1 MLTMLR
7 DLVQHKWWANAAAL
21 KAIGEHDQASQD
33 PELRKLLHH
42 VILSNRFWFSLSLGR
57 PFTLEEESK
66 VPESLGGVAALYRD
80 TQVEEHEWIF
90 RLQESDLSR
99 TLETPFLPGRSFS
112 VAEAQMQVCLHS
124 QGHRAQ
130 CAVRLRLLGGVP
142 RGTDYI
148 FWLKDRPV
156 PDWL

>member
-1 MLTMLR
+1 MLGTLR
-7 DLVQHKWWANAAAL
+7 DLVQHKWWANGALL

-42 VILSNRFWFSLSLGR
+42 VILSNRFWVSLSLGR
-57 PFTLEEESK
+57 PFALEEESK
-66 VPESLGGVAALYRD
+66 VPEFLGGVAALYQK
-80 TQVEEHEWIF
+80 TYKEEHDWISQI
-90 RLQESDLSR
+90 QESHLRR
-99 TLETPFLPGRSFS
+99 TLETPFIPGRTFS
-112 VAEAQMQVCLHS
+112 VAEAQLQACLHS

-148 FWLKDRPV
+148 FWLKDRPA
-156 PDWL
+156 PDWS